1 METVLLI
8 ALSGLGTA
16 AVALRR
22 KAATVKQEKT
32 RQKFTNAAVAI
43 EAAQKAIQ
51 EVMASEE
58 FKEVPKSKK

>member
-22 KAATVKQEKT
+22 KAATAKQEKT
-32 RQKFTNAAVAI
+32 KQKFTNAAVAV

-51 EVMASEE
+51 DILASGDL
-58 FKEVPKSKK
+58 KSL